1 METENHINQTK
12 DTVNNYMVYI
22 NLERVKYAQRH
33 FCTRVKNL
41 KDKLIKKQKKR
52 YRPRVRV
59 RGNSDSN

>member
-33 FCTRVKNL
+33 FCTKGHFCTRVKNL
-41 KDKLIKKQKKR
+41 KDKLIKKQKKKI
-52 YRPRVRV
+52 PTE
-59 RGNSDSN
+59 GKG